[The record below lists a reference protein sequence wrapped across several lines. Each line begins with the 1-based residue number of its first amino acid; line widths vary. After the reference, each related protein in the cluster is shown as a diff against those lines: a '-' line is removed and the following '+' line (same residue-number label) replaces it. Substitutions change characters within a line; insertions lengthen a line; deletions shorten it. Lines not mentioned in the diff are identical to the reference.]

1 MEFWRGIEDPRSDRI
16 YSSGNRRV
24 KKGPGPRGTRD
35 EEFLVP
41 SLISTDYKT
50 ALSFQL
56 VWQFCEFFDYFK
68 KVGITICFTGF
79 PTDCRTKVRLCTCS
93 QSRNSHTEMKIEYT
107 LYSV

>member
-41 SLISTDYKT
+41 SLIDMMLCTKNSFSVS
-50 ALSFQL
+50 ALSAL
-56 VWQFCEFFDYFK
+56 GMMSIRD
-68 KVGITICFTGF
+68 GT
-79 PTDCRTKVRLCTCS
+79 
-93 QSRNSHTEMKIEYT
+93 RNSSFLDPRGPGRFFTPRFPEE
-107 LYSV
+107 